1 MVLIGTAGHVDHGK
15 STLVEALTGINPMHL
30 PEERRREL
38 TIELGFA
45 YLEHPEGY
53 TIGIVDVP
61 GHEKLVKTMISGAS
75 GFQIAL
81 WVVDAREGLMPQSL
95 EHLDVL
101 RLLRVPKI
109 IPVVTK
115 AGLAT
120 DQEIRE
126 TVDAVQQL
134 AGGPAQIVDSINKS
148 GIASLKEALFEACRA
163 FISDRSR
170 NAAPP
175 YMSIDRCFVLK
186 GVGTVV
192 TGTLVRGELKEADSV
207 ALSSGPSGPSGM
219 VQYRIRSLHNHNAL
233 VSRVAAGHRVGV
245 RLHGLKAEDAPR
257 GAVLVA
263 PGYPWRS
270 RALNVQLELLPE
282 AAFRWK
288 PGLRA
293 LFLAASFEMECRLWG
308 LVESEGT
315 NWIQIQLPREAC
327 FYSGQPFILRSTNP
341 MITIGGGTIVDIAPD
356 RPRRVTDAE
365 QHRERYFEISRPTV
379 FEAAALA
386 RKWMFT
392 PEQLPSSLKTKAG
405 LVWHEKFDAVASA
418 AIAEWMARSKNEPA
432 EWPFP
437 AVASA
442 LKIKPKM
449 VYHYLESLLG
459 EQFKGVLTLTSS
471 TLRHDPRRGDL
482 SEPER
487 RAAENLLGKLKAAQL
502 QPLRLAEYFAESNV
516 DKKTFDIAASR
527 LIKDGKVIR
536 VDNEFVLEQP
546 AWEELERR
554 VRGSGMA
561 GFTASEFGKAF
572 GLSRKYSVPYLE
584 CLNRTGVLRR
594 QGDRHMVVKK
604 PSSR

>member
-45 YLEHPEGY
+45 YLDHPEGY

-61 GHEKLVKTMISGAS
+61 GHEKLVRTMISGAS

-134 AGGPAQIVDSINKS
+134 AGGPVQIVDSINKL

-163 FISDRSR
+163 LISDRSR
-170 NAAPP
+170 IAAPP
-175 YMSIDRCFVLK
+175 YMPIDRCFVLK

-207 ALSSGPSGPSGM
+207 SLSSGPSGLS
-219 VQYRIRSLHNHNAL
+219 VLAQYRIRSLHNHNAI

-245 RLHGLKAEDAPR
+245 RLHGLGAEDAQR

-270 RALNVQLELLPE
+270 RVLNVQLELLSE

-315 NWIQIQLPREAC
+315 KWIQIQLPREAC
-327 FYSGQPFILRSTNP
+327 FYPGQPFILRSTNP

-365 QHRERYFEISRPTV
+365 QHRERYFEISKPTV

-386 RKWMFT
+386 KKWMCT
-392 PEQLPSSLKTKAG
+392 PEQLPSSLRTKAG
-405 LVWHEKFDAVASA
+405 LVWHEKFDAVASS
-418 AIAEWMARSKNEPA
+418 AITEWMARSKNEPA
-432 EWPFP
+432 EWPFR
-437 AVASA
+437 AMASA
-442 LKIKPKM
+442 LKIKPEM
-449 VYHYLESLLG
+449 VYPYLESLLG

-471 TLRHDPRRGDL
+471 TLRYDPRRGDL

-502 QPLRLAEYFAESNV
+502 QPLRLTEYFAESNV
-516 DKKTFDIAASR
+516 DKKTFDKAASR

-536 VDNEFVLEQP
+536 VDNEFVMEQP

-554 VRGSGMA
+554 VSGSGMA

-572 GLSRKYSVPYLE
+572 GLSRKYSVPFLE

-594 QGDRHMVVKK
+594 QGDRHMVMKK
-604 PSSR
+604 R